1 MAAVAA
7 VDIFSPCESIGQRC
21 LGLSGKLLQDRV
33 FDLYVLSKD
42 VAVPFFTEAGER
54 NLHTHVENDR
64 RQLAV
69 VEQYLRSIIDKGNVV
84 GVRGA
89 PWLVG
94 NLGSASGPYGMICH
108 LDGSHI

>member
-7 VDIFSPCESIGQRC
+7 VDVFSPCESIGQRL

-42 VAVPFFTEAGER
+42 VVAPFFTEAGER
-54 NLHTHVENDR
+54 NFLRHVENGC
-64 RQLAV
+64 RQQAV
-69 VEQYLRSIIDKGNVV
+69 VEQYVRSIIDKGNVV

-94 NLGSASGPYGMICH
+94 NLGSASGPIRH
-108 LDGSHI
+108 DVL

>member
-7 VDIFSPCESIGQRC
+7 VDIFSPCESIGQRF

-42 VAVPFFTEAGER
+42 VVVPFFTEAGER
-54 NLHTHVENDR
+54 NIHKHVENDR
-64 RQLAV
+64 KQLAV
-69 VEQYLRSIIDKGNVV
+69 VEQYVRSIIDNGNVV

-89 PWLVG
+89 PGWWATLALPV
-94 NLGSASGPYGMICH
+94 APMA
-108 LDGSHI
+108 